1 MDSILAKVGGI
12 INAEAREKRSKAWY
26 NTHMASKELQDFI
39 AARKLIWWV
48 KDYAALDE
56 TAIVEAT
63 LNYGD
68 WKDVQE
74 LIRIM
79 GIERVAEIFHTQMIT
94 GRQRGN
100 YHKRT
105 RHYFELYFAHHAP
118 AAHA

>member
-1 MDSILAKVGGI
+1 MSPILAKVGGI

-26 NTHMASKELQDFI
+26 NTHMASKELQDFM
-39 AARKLIWWV
+39 AERKLIWWV

-56 TAIVEAT
+56 EPIVEAT

-68 WKDVQE
+68 WRDVQE

-79 GIERVAEIFHTQMIT
+79 GMEQVARIFRKQMVT

-118 AAHA
+118 ATHA